1 MRRSV
6 HSFTILNPVYTESNR
21 FINQNTQRMTSNTT
35 RRRSPCREWKPP
47 CALDA
52 KSLLPL
58 LLAALL
64 LLPGM
69 RVFAADIPALQIDD
83 RRDQF
88 DVRAGESAMLL
99 DESDTLDIAAI
110 LQRSEQFEPVD
121 KDVLNLGHTD
131 ASVWLHLKLAVAADT
146 REHLTW
152 LLHLKFPLLERV
164 DIYSVLDGRIHEQF
178 SIGYSLPMMARALPS
193 RSFAQPLQFEPGKQY
208 DIYLNIMRKGG
219 NVQAPLSF
227 ATPTAFFITE
237 TTQNHVMGLYVG
249 VMIAMIIYNFFLL
262 FSVGSRTY
270 FYYIL
275 YITFSILIIQTLTG
289 TGYLF
294 LWPDYPQLN
303 PYMAQVTAVLAV
315 ISGLLFVRNFVKF
328 ERYGQWM
335 VHLTH
340 AAIALGVLLVVAR
353 LLTDNFLSLEITAY
367 CGLVCTIMPVA
378 VFMCWRQGSRQ
389 AGFFLLAWAA
399 LLVGTV
405 MFTLTLLGVLPSNAF
420 TTQSMMFG
428 SAAEVLLLSLGLADR
443 INHERREKYRAL
455 QEQNNTML
463 RLKEAEDRLV
473 HRALH
478 NRITGL
484 PNRTFL
490 RTALDNL
497 LVAEQ
502 DRLRFSLLLISL
514 NNFHEFNK
522 TLGHSNGD
530 AILRIITERLSRLA
544 QSVHGVIPIERTELR
559 QYYVAGVEGVTFAVM
574 LELRSISEQHDIVQ
588 NLLLNLEKPFE
599 YHNLTLDVDATCGI
613 AHFPDNGKT
622 SEDLLRNAHIALEA
636 ASSNKQKLAEYCPE
650 IDPYNARR
658 LSLLGELR
666 HAIENNSLQLY
677 FQPQI
682 SLKDFSVA
690 GAEVL
695 IRWIHPE
702 YGFIPPDEFIP
713 LAERTG
719 VIHPLTYWICRQAF
733 EFKRSLEAQ
742 GIDIH
747 LSINISARNLQDP
760 HFVREVARLADEV
773 GISLKRI
780 IMELTETAVMTDP
793 EDALRVMKELNGQGV
808 RLSID
813 DFGTGYSSLSYL
825 KQLPVDEIKID
836 RSFVMEMVKNND
848 DQVIVHT
855 TLTMGHN
862 LSMEVV
868 AEGIEDANTLRTLRD
883 MGCDLAQGYHIA
895 RPMPAADFFTWMAK
909 YRASL
914 HSDAAA
920 PDLRVK
926 SGG

>member
-1 MRRSV
+1 
-6 HSFTILNPVYTESNR
+6 
-21 FINQNTQRMTSNTT
+21 MTSNTT
-35 RRRSPCREWKPP
+35 QRRCCRREWKLP
-47 CALDA
+47 CALEA
-52 KSLLPL
+52 TRVRLILL
-58 LLAALL
+58 ALL
-64 LLPGM
+64 LL
-69 RVFAADIPALQIDD
+69 VQAAWTHAAEISTLVVSD
-83 RRDQF
+83 RNTHLTIGK
-88 DVRAGESAMLL
+88 GEAAVLL
-99 DESDTLDIAAI
+99 DDQDQLRIHDI
-110 LQRSEQFEPVD
+110 LSKNQPFEPTEQ
-121 KDVLNLGHTD
+121 DVLNLGHTD
-131 ASVWLHLKLAVAADT
+131 ASVWMHLRVRVDDDT
-146 REHLTW
+146 RNQLTW
-152 LLHLKFPLLERV
+152 LLQLRFPLLERV
-164 DIYSVLDGRIHEQF
+164 DIFSVQQGTIKEQF
-178 SIGYSLPMMARALPS
+178 RIGYAVPMVERPLPGRH
-193 RSFAQPLQFEPGKQY
+193 FVQPLQFEPGQTY
-208 DIYLNIMRKGG
+208 DIYLNIMRKSG
-219 NVQAPLSF
+219 NVQAPLSLS
-227 ATPTAFFITE
+227 TPREFFITE
-237 TTQNHVMGLYVG
+237 TTQNHVMGLYFG
-249 VMIAMIIYNFFLL
+249 VMLAMVLYNFFLF
-262 FSVGSRTY
+262 FSVGTRTY
-270 FYYIL
+270 FYYIV
-275 YITFSILIIQTLTG
+275 YIAFSILIIQTLTG
-289 TGYLF
+289 NGYLF
-294 LWPDYPQLN
+294 LWPQYPGLN
-303 PYMAQVTAVLAV
+303 PYMAQISAAMAV
-315 ISGLLFVRNFVKF
+315 ISGLLFVRNFIKF
-328 ERYGQWM
+328 ERYGRWM
-335 VHLTH
+335 VRLTQ
-340 AAIALGVLLVVAR
+340 ASIAVGVALLATR
-353 LLTDNFLSLEITAY
+353 LLTDRFLSIEISAY
-367 CGLVCTIMPVA
+367 AGLVCSIMPVA
-378 VFMCWRQGSRQ
+378 VFICWRRGSRQ

-399 LLVGTV
+399 LLLGTI
-405 MFTLTLLGVLPSNAF
+405 MYTLTLLGVLPSNAF
-420 TTQSMMFG
+420 TTQSIMFG

-478 NRITGL
+478 NRTTGL
-484 PNRTFL
+484 PNRTLL
-490 RTALDNL
+490 RSAMDNL
-497 LVAEQ
+497 ISGEQ
-502 DRLRFSLLLISL
+502 RNMPFSVLLISL

-544 QSVHGVIPIERTELR
+544 SALPGVIAVEQNERACHF
-559 QYYVAGVEGVTFAVM
+559 VAGVEGVNFAVLLK
-574 LELRSISEQHDIVQ
+574 LEDNLSQHRLAVD
-588 NLLLNLEKPFE
+588 LLGNLEKPFE
-599 YHNLTLDVDATCGI
+599 YHNLTLDVDATCGVV
-613 AHFPDNGKT
+613 HFPEHGKS

-636 ASSNKQKLAEYCPE
+636 ASVNKQKLAEYSPD

-666 HAIENNSLQLY
+666 HAIENNSLQLH

-682 SLKDFSVA
+682 SLRDFSIA

-695 IRWIHPE
+695 VRWIHPE

-719 VIHPLTYWICRQAF
+719 VIHPLTYWICRRAF

-760 HFVREVARLADEV
+760 HFVEQIAKMADEV

-793 EDALRVMKELNGQGV
+793 EDALRVMKELNGQGI

-868 AEGIEDANTLRTLRD
+868 AEGIEDAHTLTQLKE

-895 RPMPAADFFTWMAK
+895 RPMPAADFFTWVAK
-909 YRASL
+909 YQASL
-914 HSDAAA
+914 ASEV
-920 PDLRVK
+920 VK
-926 SGG
+926 AQARGG

>member
-1 MRRSV
+1 
-6 HSFTILNPVYTESNR
+6 
-21 FINQNTQRMTSNTT
+21 MTSNTT
-35 RRRSPCREWKPP
+35 RRPGSCREWTPS

-52 KSLLPL
+52 KSCFTL
-58 LLAALL
+58 LLALL
-64 LLPGM
+64 LLMQGSM
-69 RVFAADIPALQIDD
+69 VFAASIPTLTLDD
-83 RRDQF
+83 QRNQF
-88 DVRAGESAMLL
+88 DISAGQSAIYV
-99 DESDTLDIAAI
+99 DERDSLGINTLIQREELFKP
-110 LQRSEQFEPVD
+110 LQ
-121 KDVLNLGHTD
+121 KDVLNMGHTD
-131 ASVWLHLKLAVAADT
+131 ASVWLHFKLAVAPET
-146 REHLTW
+146 QQNLTW
-152 LLHLKFPLLERV
+152 IVQLKFPLLERV
-164 DIYSVLDGRIHEQF
+164 DIYSVQNGVIQAQHK
-178 SIGYSLPMMARALPS
+178 IGYSLPIMQRALPA
-193 RSFAQPLQFEPGKQY
+193 RAFAQPLNFKPGEEY

-219 NVQAPLSF
+219 NVQAPLTLS
-227 ATPTAFFITE
+227 TPTAFFIAE
-237 TTQNHVMGLYVG
+237 TTQNHVMGLYFG
-249 VMIAMIIYNFFLL
+249 VMLAMILYNFFLL

-275 YITFSILIIQTLTG
+275 YISFSILIIQTLTG
-289 TGYLF
+289 NGYLF
-294 LWPDYPQLN
+294 LWPNHPELN
-303 PYMAQVTAVLAV
+303 PYMAQITAVAAV

-328 ERYGQWM
+328 ERYGNWM

-340 AAIALGVLLVVAR
+340 AAIALGLMLAAAR
-353 LLTDNFLSLEITAY
+353 LLTDHFLSLEITAY
-367 CGLVCTIMPVA
+367 CGLVCTIMPAA
-378 VFMCWRQGSRQ
+378 VFICWRKGSRQ

-399 LLVGTV
+399 LLMGTI
-405 MFTLTLLGVLPSNAF
+405 MYTLTLLGVLPSNAF
-420 TTQSMMFG
+420 TTQSVMFG

-455 QEQNNTML
+455 QEQNKTML
-463 RLKEAEDRLV
+463 RLQEAEDRLI

-490 RTALDNL
+490 RNALDNL
-497 LVAEQ
+497 LVSEQ
-502 DRLRFSLLLISL
+502 DNLRFSLLLISL

-530 AILRIITERLSRLA
+530 AILRIITERLTQLA
-544 QSVHGVIPIERTELR
+544 QSLSGVIAIEHSEIR
-559 QYYVAGVEGVTFAVM
+559 QCYVAGVEGVTFAILLTLHSTEDQQEV
-574 LELRSISEQHDIVQ
+574 VQ
-588 NLLLNLEKPFE
+588 NLLINLEKPFE

-613 AHFPDNGKT
+613 AHYPDNGKS

-636 ASSNKQKLAEYCPE
+636 ASSNKQKLAEYSPE

-666 HAIENNSLQLY
+666 HAIENNTLELY

-682 SLKDFSVA
+682 SLRDFSVA

-733 EFKRSLEAQ
+733 KFKHGLEAQ
-742 GIDIH
+742 GTDIH

-760 HFVREVARLADEV
+760 QFVKQIARMADEE

-793 EDALRVMKELNGQGV
+793 EDALRVMKELNGQGI

-836 RSFVMEMVKNND
+836 RSFVMEMVKNSD

-868 AEGIEDANTLRTLRD
+868 AEGIEDANTLRTLKD

-895 RPMPAADFFTWMAK
+895 RPMPAADFHIWLEK
-909 YRASL
+909 YQASL
-914 HSDAAA
+914 HKDFGIAQAQ
-920 PDLRVK
+920 RN
-926 SGG
+926 